1 MNVLDFFQGVF
12 SFPVQSDMVKSACFL
27 RGVEPNSSAVEHETK
42 TLDLVLA
49 DMLVMLSRSSM
60 GFSNTSSTDSFSM
73 TLRGDYVPLS
83 DRQAMRNEAN
93 QIYKKYGEV
102 DFVRETSAINI

>member
-1 MNVLDFFQGVF
+1 MNVLDFFLGVF
-12 SFPVQSDMVKSACFL
+12 SFPVQSDMVQSPCFL
-27 RGVEPNSSAVEHETK
+27 RCVEPDSSAVEHETK